1 MFREPCACED
11 CQPNNDQPITDNKRQ
26 SPSHPEPPAKRAK
39 IDDIDETSSGEE
51 MKSENGEEEDRELE
65 EDGEL
70 DEEGEFGTSD
80 LTVKCGYC
88 AQHFTSTQALETHLD
103 RLVTHFF

>member
-26 SPSHPEPPAKRAK
+26 SPSPSPSEPPAKRAK
-39 IDDIDETSSGEE
+39 LDDIDETSSGEE
-51 MKSENGEEEDRELE
+51 MKFENGEEEEEGELE
-65 EDGEL
+65 G
-70 DEEGEFGTSD
+70 EEGEFGTSD

-88 AQHFTSTQALETHLD
+88 SQHFSSTQLNRQHAA
-103 RLVTHFF
+103 